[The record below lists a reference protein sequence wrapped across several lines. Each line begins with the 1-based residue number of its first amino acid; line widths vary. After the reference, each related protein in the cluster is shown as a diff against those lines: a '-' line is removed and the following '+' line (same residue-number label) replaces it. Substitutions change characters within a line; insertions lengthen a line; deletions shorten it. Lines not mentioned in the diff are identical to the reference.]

1 VLYSVDKT
9 IKVWDLNTLQC
20 IMTLKQHTG
29 TVTSL
34 FMLGQMSDIVFLGWD
49 HTIGTLTI
57 GPQGLLF
64 SGHKSGNL
72 RVWSLAAG
80 TKV

>member
-1 VLYSVDKT
+1 
-9 IKVWDLNTLQC
+9 
-20 IMTLKQHTG
+20 
-29 TVTSL
+29 
-34 FMLGQMSDIVFLGWD
+34 MLGQMSDIVFLGWD

>member
-1 VLYSVDKT
+1 MYN
-9 IKVWDLNTLQC
+9 DLEATYWHCNITL
-20 IMTLKQHTG
+20 
-29 TVTSL
+29 
-34 FMLGQMSDIVFLGWD
+34 MLGQMSDIVFLGWD

>member
-34 FMLGQMSDIVFLGWD
+34 LCWD
-49 HTIGTLTI
+49 KCLISSSLDGTT
-57 GPQGLLF
+57 
-64 SGHKSGNL
+64 
-72 RVWSLAAG
+72 RLAHSQLVLKDCYSVD
-80 TKV
+80 TKVGTCVYGA